1 MQPESF
7 SRWPPGARR
16 KPAYFIIRPGAGRDV
31 EACVRLVVALGLGR
45 KTPGG
50 GH

>member
-7 SRWPPGARR
+7 ARWPPGARR